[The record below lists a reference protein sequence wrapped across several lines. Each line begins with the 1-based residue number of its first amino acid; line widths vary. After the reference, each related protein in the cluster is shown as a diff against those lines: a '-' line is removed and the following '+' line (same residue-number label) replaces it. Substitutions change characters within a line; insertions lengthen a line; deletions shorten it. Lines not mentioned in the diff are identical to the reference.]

1 MKKLTYE
8 ECLLRAS
15 EDFKDLVIYVCVTRA
30 KHNKDFFENGTFS
43 PKKMVRMFKFVES
56 WKKRTSN
63 EKKLY
68 AKRYA
73 LISKSL
79 NYAFGIDH
87 HLVKQVLGRY
97 VDKHGKKVCI
107 KIDDVL
113 NMVNGKHKIVKEV
126 NAGRKFE
133 FEDGKHKKDAD
144 GKSVVKCYWNKKYLI
159 DNKDYWFLLLND
171 DKYNDIRKFASNRLQ
186 KMVFDWFNVKFGAE
200 GKTVEAGYKDKQADE
215 AKQVEKQVE
224 KKAFAEEIKPLEI
237 TELQSLFKRYAMNYN
252 EFTILVKYVY
262 GIKTVTGINV
272 DDFMTTYKRPDIPND
287 KKANEEEVA
296 MMWKR
301 LYLGNC
307 KNKNFCNAALK
318 EVIEENYK
326 KTNGIIDLD

>member
-15 EDFKDLVIYVCVTRA
+15 EDFKDLVIYFCVTRA

-113 NMVNGKHKIVKEV
+113 SMVNGKHKIVKEV

-186 KMVFDWFNVKFGAE
+186 KIVFNWFNGKFDAE
-200 GKTVEAGYKDKQADE
+200 ENAVEELKEETKKAEELKPITIYELTSLYNNKTVSVDLLNLIYKKTL
-215 AKQVEKQVE
+215 
-224 KKAFAEEIKPLEI
+224 IKSEI
-237 TELQSLFKRYAMNYN
+237 TTYDKSK
-252 EFTILVKYVY
+252 
-262 GIKTVTGINV
+262 V
-272 DDFMTTYKRPDIPND
+272 DNTYTDEKDF
-287 KKANEEEVA
+287 
-296 MMWKR
+296 WKR
-301 LYLGNC
+301 LYLVNC